1 MQQLMK
7 LLERDQYIHWHRLK
21 DEDVVRDIFWSHP
34 DAAKLTNAWMTF
46 SAVFAYLEGERL
58 NNIVWA
64 LQWFQG
70 LFLKRDALP
79 GVIVTDRHLAL
90 MNVVKTVFPDATNL
104 LCRFHIDKNVKAKCK
119 TLNPY
124 VVGTLYKVHLQL
136 VHTTPNS
143 RLYGSNLVNIARFTS
158 ACGGVQP
165 ILDHL
170 QSEGVY
176 TFLMGL
182 NENFLNNRQVDNSSL
197 PTESQMACAVQAAKG
212 KFTKKEIPT
221 CSHCG
226 VLGHIKEKC
235 YKIHSYPPSYS
246 KKGPRTK
253 HVVVVNHVVDQQ
265 NTGAHDANGSSSLS
279 SQQYQM
285 MMQFIQA
292 QMAKVAS
299 VDSDQSSNFCL
310 EFKFSFKGVCQSI
323 NSICILI
330 NKQWQLRL
338 QHTLRQGNACVDWLA
353 KLGAS
358 SQQPLIYDFC
368 PAPLSRCCRQ

>member
-1 MQQLMK
+1 MHLGNTTTNRCENSK
-7 LLERDQYIHWHRLK
+7 FLLSGVESAHWVLKRLLQNSLADLCSVWEAMNNMIMLQHTEIKASFETSTHVVAHRLLGMVSRYALNQIVAK
-21 DEDVVRDIFWSHP
+21 FERVHYAGKSPSHC
-34 DAAKLTNAWMTF
+34 
-46 SAVFAYLEGERL
+46 G
-58 NNIVWA
+58 
-64 LQWFQG
+64 
-70 LFLKRDALP
+70 
-79 GVIVTDRHLAL
+79 
-90 MNVVKTVFPDATNL
+90 
-104 LCRFHIDKNVKAKCK
+104 C
-119 TLNPY
+119 NPY

-158 ACGGVQP
+158 ACGGLQP

-182 NENFLNNRQVDNSSL
+182 NENFLNVRGQILLMGPLPSINQHRQVDNSSL

-253 HVVVVNHVVDQQ
+253 HVAVVNHVVDQQ

-310 EFKFSFKGVCQSI
+310 GMSSNRSTWIFDS
-323 NSICILI
+323 
-330 NKQWQLRL
+330 
-338 QHTLRQGNACVDWLA
+338 
-353 KLGAS
+353 GAS
-358 SQQPLIYDFC
+358 SHICCD
-368 PAPLSRCCRQ
+368 LSMFNSFTYLHDKHVTFPNKTQVFLSAIGSITLSPTLKL